1 MVLALASAGCV
12 EETTFIPAPSPAASP
27 SPSVPPAGEKLCP
40 VVNDVFGLLDDVVDQ
55 SVTPAEAATRLR
67 RDHQR
72 VQDLLPRLR
81 AEASELAGTAAD
93 LARHLERTA
102 ERLEGGDV
110 TASTADLATIFDD
123 VQTLQEEGLRC

>member
-12 EETTFIPAPSPAASP
+12 EETTVIPAPSPAASP
-27 SPSVPPAGEKLCP
+27 SPSVPPVGEKLCP
-40 VVNDVFGLLDDVVDQ
+40 VVNDVFLLLDDVVDQ

-72 VQDLLPRLR
+72 VKDLLPRLR

-123 VQTLQEEGLRC
+123 VQNLQEQGLRC

>member
-27 SPSVPPAGEKLCP
+27 SPSVPPLGEKLCP
-40 VVNDVFGLLDDVVDQ
+40 VVNDVFRLLDDVVDQ
-55 SVTPAEAATRLR
+55 SVTPDEVATRLR

-72 VQDLLPRLR
+72 VKDLLPRLG
-81 AEASELAGTAAD
+81 AEAPEQAETAAD

-102 ERLEGGDV
+102 ERIGGGDV
-110 TASTADLATIFDD
+110 TSSTADLASIFDD
-123 VQTLQEEGLRC
+123 VQTLQEQGLRC